1 MKGYKINVIEEYVST
16 ALISED
22 PNEALIEAITV
33 LINLAPDQE
42 DDALD
47 YLHHKEKQLP
57 IRKSVYE
64 WAHSIYERFPSWTTL
79 ATKPRPIHES
89 VHPSLRGVPTLS

>member
-33 LINLAPDQE
+33 LINLAPDQQ
-42 DDALD
+42 DDALE

-57 IRKSVYE
+57 IRSTVYE
-64 WAHSIYERFPSWTTL
+64 
-79 ATKPRPIHES
+79 
-89 VHPSLRGVPTLS
+89 

>member
-1 MKGYKINVIEEYVST
+1 MKGYKINVIKEYVST

-22 PNEALIEAITV
+22 PEEALTEAITV

-57 IRKSVYE
+57 IRESVY
-64 WAHSIYERFPSWTTL
+64 A
-79 ATKPRPIHES
+79 
-89 VHPSLRGVPTLS
+89 

>member
-1 MKGYKINVIEEYVST
+1 MST

-57 IRKSVYE
+57 IRESVY
-64 WAHSIYERFPSWTTL
+64 A
-79 ATKPRPIHES
+79 
-89 VHPSLRGVPTLS
+89 

>member
-1 MKGYKINVIEEYVST
+1 MKGYKLHIIKEYVST

-22 PNEALIEAITV
+22 PEEAIQEAIMV
-33 LINLAPDQE
+33 LINLAPDQQ

-57 IRKSVYE
+57 IRST
-64 WAHSIYERFPSWTTL
+64 IYE
-79 ATKPRPIHES
+79 
-89 VHPSLRGVPTLS
+89 

>member
-64 WAHSIYERFPSWTTL
+64 
-79 ATKPRPIHES
+79 
-89 VHPSLRGVPTLS
+89 